1 MKNVAFIIGSLAL
14 MGAFVLVERRAKD
27 PLIPFQRF
35 RNKTIAVATSA
46 GFLSGIAMFGGISF
60 IPLFAQGALG
70 MTATQAG
77 SLLTPLM
84 LSWVSMSIIVGRLL
98 FKVGYRCLTFVGFSV
113 LTLGFVMLS
122 MLHRQTL

>member
-46 GFLSGIAMFGGISF
+46 GFLAGIAMFGGISF
-60 IPLFAQGALG
+60 IPLFAQGSLG

-77 SLLTPLM
+77 SLITPLM
-84 LSWVSMSIIVGRLL
+84 LSWITMSIVGGRLL
-98 FKVGYRCLTFVGFSV
+98 LKIGYRAITIVGFIV
-113 LTLGFVMLS
+113 MTDGFVLLS
-122 MLHRQTL
+122 MFCRQD